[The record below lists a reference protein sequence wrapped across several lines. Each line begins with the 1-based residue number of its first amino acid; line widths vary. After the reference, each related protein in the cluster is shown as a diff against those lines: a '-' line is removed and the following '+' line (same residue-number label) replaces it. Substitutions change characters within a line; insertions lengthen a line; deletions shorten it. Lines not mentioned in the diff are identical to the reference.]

1 MIRKI
6 LFLILFMMSL
16 HANAERVISCVPYA
30 DLEFPQMM
38 DFLKSVIF
46 PIYKSHHGNKDY
58 DRIYVTLGE
67 YDSANNPTAALV
79 TVYMNDESE
88 LDEPIFA
95 SDINNYYAM
104 FVDGVRVIIEASAD
118 SRYINKK
125 RGHAICFQAD
135 TLIGTNDNCCSWFFD
150 IKEDKLIYR
159 GIYDWGLR
167 WLKDTPM
174 EKYMPGF
181 RPIKRI
187 ESSTRI
193 ELIGN
198 LKVSP
203 PEYIYP

>member
-6 LFLILFMMSL
+6 LYLILFMMPL
-16 HANAERVISCVPYA
+16 HANAERVISCVPYV

-46 PIYKSHHGNKDY
+46 PIYESHHGNKDY
-58 DRIYVTLGE
+58 DRIYVSFGE

-79 TVYMNDESE
+79 TVYMNSKRE
-88 LDEPIFA
+88 LDKPIFA
-95 SDINNYYAM
+95 SDINNYYAT
-104 FVDGVRVIIEASAD
+104 FVDGVRVIIEANAD

-125 RGHAICFQAD
+125 RGHTICFQAED
-135 TLIGTNDNCCSWFFD
+135 LIGTNDNCCSWFFD

-174 EKYMPGF
+174 EKYIPGF

-187 ESSTRI
+187 ESSTGI
-193 ELIGN
+193 KLMGN

-203 PEYIYP
+203 PEYIYL